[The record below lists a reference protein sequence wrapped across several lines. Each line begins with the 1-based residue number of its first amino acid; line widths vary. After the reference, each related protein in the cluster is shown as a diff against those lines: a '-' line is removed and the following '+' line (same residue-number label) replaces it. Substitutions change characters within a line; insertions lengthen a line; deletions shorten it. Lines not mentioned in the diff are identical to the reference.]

1 MSAQLPNGDTTMTS
15 VFRAD
20 DLNSSDYTESLL
32 APPMATPLSG
42 DIVVRDRSYLADEKS
57 GVYSGSWESEPG
69 TSRWEFTTTGEVIT
83 VVSGSMT
90 VEEDGG
96 EACQINRWRHCLLP
110 NRLEGRVDCPREA
123 PQDLRRLFGIG

>member
-1 MSAQLPNGDTTMTS
+1 MSAQLPNGDTNMTS

-96 EACQINRWRHCLLP
+96 EAVKLTAGDTAYFPIGWKGVWTVH
-110 NRLEGRVDCPREA
+110 EK
-123 PQDLRRLFGIG
+123 LRKIYVVYSA

>member
-1 MSAQLPNGDTTMTS
+1 MTT

-20 DLNSSDYTESLL
+20 DLNSSDFTESLL
-32 APPMATPLSG
+32 APPMATPMSG
-42 DIVVRDRSYLADEKS
+42 DIVVRDRSYLADEKN
-57 GVYSGSWESEPG
+57 GIYSGSWESEPG

-96 EACQINRWRHCLLP
+96 SPVKLTAGDTAYFPVGWKGVWTVHEK
-110 NRLEGRVDCPREA
+110 
-123 PQDLRRLFGIG
+123 LRKIYVVYSA

>member
-1 MSAQLPNGDTTMTS
+1 MTI

-20 DLNSSDYTESLL
+20 ELNSGDFTESLL

-42 DIVVRDRSYLADEKS
+42 DIVVRDRSYLADSEH

-83 VVSGSMT
+83 VVSGLMT
-90 VEEDGG
+90 VTEDGG
-96 EACQINRWRHCLLP
+96 EPVTVSAGDTAYFPIGWKGEWTVH
-110 NRLEGRVDCPREA
+110 ET
-123 PQDLRRLFGIG
+123 LRKVYVVYSA

>member
-1 MSAQLPNGDTTMTS
+1 
-15 VFRAD
+15 
-20 DLNSSDYTESLL
+20 
-32 APPMATPLSG
+32 MATPLSG

-96 EACQINRWRHCLLP
+96 EAVKLTTGDTAYFPIGWKGVWTVH
-110 NRLEGRVDCPREA
+110 EK
-123 PQDLRRLFGIG
+123 LRKIYVVYSA

>member
-1 MSAQLPNGDTTMTS
+1 MTS

-20 DLNSSDYTESLL
+20 DLNSADYTESLL

-42 DIVVRDRSYLADEKS
+42 DSVVRDKSYLADAEH
-57 GVYSGSWESEPG
+57 GVWSGSWESEPG
-69 TSRWEFTTTGEVIT
+69 TSRWEFTDTGEVIT

-96 EACQINRWRHCLLP
+96 EPVKLTAGDTAYFPIGWMGVWTVH
-110 NRLEGRVDCPREA
+110 EK
-123 PQDLRRLFGIG
+123 LRKVYVVYSA